1 MQKVLIIRFSSLGD
15 IVLTSPIIRCVKNQV
30 HCKIHFLTKVQYS
43 QILDSNP
50 HIDRLII
57 LKDNINETIKDLK
70 SENYSHVIDLHNN
83 LRSFRIKIHLRGV
96 VLNYKKQKFKRF
108 LLLYFGLNSLKEH
121 VVDRYF
127 NCVKKLNVKN
137 DNNGLDYFLNKKT
150 FVNIQKHD
158 PFLVWCI
165 GASFEQKTLSV
176 SQIVNVCNNL
186 SARVLLIGGH
196 QELSKGDLIVKNSTN
211 TNIDNF
217 CGRLSIDESAYLI
230 KHSSLVLTNDTG
242 FMHIAAA
249 FKKNI
254 ISFWGCTKPS
264 LGFYPYMTKNKCLH
278 IVFNEFAKPC
288 SKHGN
293 FCRIRKDGCIKNLKS
308 EKINDSI
315 LEVMGD

>member
-1 MQKVLIIRFSSLGD
+1 MQKFLIIRFSSLGD
-15 IVLTSPIIRCVKNQV
+15 IVLTSPIIRCLKQQIN
-30 HCKIHFLTKVQYS
+30 CKVHFLTKIQYS

-50 HIDRLII
+50 NIDRLII
-57 LKDNINETIKDLK
+57 LKDNINETINDLK
-70 SENYSHVIDLHNN
+70 SENYSYIIDLHNN
-83 LRSFRIKIHLRGV
+83 LRSFWIKIHLRGI
-96 VLNYKKQKFKRF
+96 VLNYKKQKFKRL
-108 LLLYFGLNSLKEH
+108 LLLYFGLNTLNKH
-121 VVDRYF
+121 IVDRYF

-137 DNNGLDYFLNKKT
+137 DNNGLDYFLHQKT
-150 FVNIQKHD
+150 FVNVKKND
-158 PFLVWCI
+158 SFLVWCI

-186 SARVLLIGGH
+186 SVRVLLIGGD
-196 QELSKGDLIVKNSTN
+196 QELSKGELIVQNSIN

-264 LGFYPYMTKNKCLH
+264 LGFYPYMTQNKCLN
-278 IVFNEFAKPC
+278 IVYNEFTKPC

-293 FCRIRKDGCIKNLKS
+293 LCKIQKDGCIKNLKPD
-308 EKINDSI
+308 KILDAV

>member
-15 IVLTSPIIRCVKNQV
+15 IVLSSPIIRCLKQQIN
-30 HCKIHFLTKVQYS
+30 CKVHFLTKSQYS

-50 HIDRLII
+50 NIDRLII
-57 LKDNINETIKDLK
+57 LKDNINETINDLK
-70 SENYSHVIDLHNN
+70 SENYSHIIDLHNN
-83 LRSFRIKIHLRGV
+83 LRSFWIKIHLRSV

-108 LLLYFGLNSLKEH
+108 LLLYFGLNTLNTH

-127 NCVKKLNVKN
+127 NCLKKLNVKN
-137 DNNGLDYFLNKKT
+137 DNNGLDYFLHQKT
-150 FVNIQKHD
+150 FVNVKKND
-158 PFLVWCI
+158 SFLVWCI
-165 GASFEQKTLSV
+165 GASFEQKSLSV

-186 SARVLLIGGH
+186 SIRILLIGGD
-196 QELSKGDLIVKNSTN
+196 QELSKGELIVKNSIN
-211 TNIDNF
+211 TNIENF

-249 FKKNI
+249 FKKRI

-264 LGFYPYMTKNKCLH
+264 LGFYPYMTQNKCLN
-278 IVFNEFAKPC
+278 IIYNEFAKPC

-293 FCRIRKDGCIKNLKS
+293 FCRIQKDGCVKNLKP
-308 EKINDSI
+308 EKILDAI
-315 LEVMGD
+315 LEAMGN